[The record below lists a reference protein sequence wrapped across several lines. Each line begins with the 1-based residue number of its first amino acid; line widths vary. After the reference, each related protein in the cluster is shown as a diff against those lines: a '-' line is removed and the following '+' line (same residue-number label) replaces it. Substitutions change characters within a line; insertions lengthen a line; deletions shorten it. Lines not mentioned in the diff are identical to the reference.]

1 MNIDRKEEA
10 VICCWGSGKCLEEA
24 LFEMGLK
31 QAFGYVGRS
40 ILRRA
45 GSSVKAW
52 RQGSRWRF
60 SSDALLGL

>member
-10 VICCWGSGKCLEEA
+10 MICCWGSGKFLEEA

-31 QAFGYVGRS
+31 EAFGYVGRS
-40 ILRRA
+40 ILRRCS
-45 GSSVKAW
+45 SSVKAW
-52 RQGSRWRF
+52 RQGSSWRF